1 MRSVETVTSIGRKL
15 RYAQIGGG
23 RDSFIGAIHR
33 RAAALDGFVELTA
46 GALSSTGDKAL
57 ASARDLLLPP
67 EGSYASWQELVE
79 GERARP
85 AEERIDFVS
94 IVTPNHVHFE
104 PARACVEAGFHV
116 VIDKP
121 MVHDSTQAERLARAV
136 AEHGTV
142 FAVTYNYT
150 GYPMVKEARHW
161 IEQGRIG
168 AIRRV
173 VVEYAQGWL
182 SHPIDAEGHKQAA
195 WRTDP
200 ARAGIAGALGDI
212 GTHCENLVSYVTGL
226 AIRELSADLAT
237 FVPGRRLDDD
247 VSVLLR
253 FASGGCELRRRGPA
267 RRALGVS
274 GGRRREE
281 PPHPAGLRHRRRAA
295 AGIRKTLTAC
305 CTWTPRATPPSP
317 ALATP
322 DCVRRPSAPPTCS
335 PVRRR
340 GSWAPSPTSTL
351 TRPTPCAP
359 VCPGGSRPR
368 WSWTSLAS
376 PTAPAG
382 CGSWSGWSRTPP
394 APRSGRHSDTKPRP
408 RAALPFARGRH

>member
-1 MRSVETVTSIGRKL
+1 MRSVETVTSIGRRL

-67 EGSYASWQELVE
+67 ERSYASWQELVE

-104 PARACVEAGFHV
+104 PALACVEAGFHV

-182 SHPIDAEGHKQAA
+182 SPRSTPRVTSRPSGGPIP
-195 WRTDP
+195 P
-200 ARAGIAGALGDI
+200 ARESPAPWA
-212 GTHCENLVSYVTGL
+212 T
-226 AIRELSADLAT
+226 SARTARAWSAT
-237 FVPGRRLDDD
+237 SP
-247 VSVLLR
+247 
-253 FASGGCELRRRGPA
+253 
-267 RRALGVS
+267 
-274 GGRRREE
+274 
-281 PPHPAGLRHRRRAA
+281 GLR
-295 AGIRKTLTAC
+295 
-305 CTWTPRATPPSP
+305 S
-317 ALATP
+317 
-322 DCVRRPSAPPTCS
+322 
-335 PVRRR
+335 
-340 GSWAPSPTSTL
+340 GS
-351 TRPTPCAP
+351 
-359 VCPGGSRPR
+359 
-368 WSWTSLAS
+368 
-376 PTAPAG
+376 
-382 CGSWSGWSRTPP
+382 
-394 APRSGRHSDTKPRP
+394 
-408 RAALPFARGRH
+408 